1 MRAWATLTV
10 AATPRIEHGL
20 MVDRKS
26 TRLNPSHS
34 QIPYAV
40 FCLKNNK
47 QQHLHL
53 DRELAGERH
62 PLALAA
68 GELGRV
74 AVAEGVDLDQVE
86 QLSNPPPHVALLP
99 LADLEP

>member
-40 FCLKNNK
+40 FCLKKKIRKN
-47 QQHLHL
+47 H
-53 DRELAGERH
+53 AT
-62 PLALAA
+62 
-68 GELGRV
+68 
-74 AVAEGVDLDQVE
+74 AEGSPRQQIELSIFDIDKRSSQDTRPRCRLNVE
-86 QLSNPPPHVALLP
+86 GPLRLSRPIATHTISGHVR
-99 LADLEP
+99 